1 LWRRLPLTIALT
13 AGCWLGIFVLFGFLL
28 SSTPTPSPQTETIEA
43 QIVELPGDG
52 LAGGGGGVAGGT
64 IEKASNSA
72 TKKAPSLTK
81 FATKAPHV
89 ARTREVKPVV
99 HKDLPVIAAIDK
111 TSPSS
116 VAHNDETKVV
126 PKSESNSSSAPISSN
141 NSSTTGPEGSGNGA
155 GNGSGN
161 GASEGSGIAAGGG
174 FGSGG
179 NGPEVIY
186 APVPSIPD
194 DMRDEV
200 VQADAVARF
209 RVFHNGKIMVS
220 LSEPT
225 EFSQLNEIILETLRQ
240 WRFHP
245 ARRDGVPIDS
255 DAEVHLRITVQ

>member
-1 LWRRLPLTIALT
+1 LPLTIAL
-13 AGCWLGIFVLFGFLL
+13 AAVCWLGILLLFGFLL
-28 SSTPTPSPQTETIEA
+28 KTTPALSPQSENIEA

-52 LAGGGGGVAGGT
+52 LAGGGRGVAGGT
-64 IEKASNSA
+64 IKKVSKNA
-72 TKKAPSLTK
+72 TKRAPSLTK
-81 FATKAPHV
+81 FATKAPQV
-89 ARTREVKPVV
+89 VRTRDAKMVV
-99 HKDLPVIAAIDK
+99 HKNLPVIDAIDK
-111 TSPSS
+111 TSASS
-116 VAHNDETKVV
+116 IAPNDETKIAS
-126 PKSESNSSSAPISSN
+126 KSESNSSSAPISSN